1 MIRIGIVAGEAS
13 GDILGAGLIAAIKKI
28 HPDAVFEGIGGEKM
42 KALGCESLFS
52 LERLSVMGISEPLK
66 RLPEILHMR
75 KALLT
80 HFAKNPVDVFVGI
93 DAPAFNIGLELR
105 LKKAGVKTVHYVS
118 PSVWAWR
125 KNRIHKIGK
134 AVDKMLTLFP
144 FETKIYEDH
153 SVPCCFVGHPLADA
167 ISPSV
172 NKVFAKQ
179 ALGFGEEDTVVAIMP
194 GSRSSELALL
204 AEPFFK
210 AAKLC
215 HAQNSSIRF
224 VAPVINEAH
233 RVLIEKCQQNS
244 APDLPVK
251 FLVGKS
257 REAMAAADCA
267 LLASGTA
274 TLEAMLLKCPMVVAY
289 RMSALTFAVAKRLV
303 KTPFIALPNILAGRK
318 LVPEFIQDEVSPES
332 LSSSVLAL
340 INESSSTLLD
350 EFDRLHAM
358 LAQSASE
365 RAALE
370 VLK

>member
-42 KALGCESLFS
+42 NALGCESLFA
-52 LERLSVMGISEPLK
+52 LERLSVMGITEPLK
-66 RLPEILHMR
+66 RLPEILRMR
-75 KALLT
+75 KTLLT
-80 HFAKNPVDVFVGI
+80 HFAKNPIDVFVGI

-105 LKKAGVKTVHYVS
+105 LKKMGIKTVHYVS

-125 KNRIHKIGK
+125 KNRIHKIAK

-144 FETKIYEDH
+144 FETGIYEEH
-153 SVPCCFVGHPLADA
+153 NVPCCFVGHPLADA

-172 NKVFAKQ
+172 DKVYAKQ
-179 ALGFGEEDTVVAIMP
+179 ALGFNADDTLVAIMP

-210 AAKLC
+210 AALLC
-215 HAQNSSIRF
+215 HAEKSSMHF

-233 RVLIEKCQQNS
+233 RVVIEKCQKKI
-244 APDLPVK
+244 APDLPVR

-257 REAMAAADCA
+257 REAMAAANCV

-289 RMSALTFAVAKRLV
+289 RMSAVTFAIAKRLV
-303 KTPFIALPNILAGRK
+303 KTPFIALPNILAERK

-332 LSSSVLAL
+332 LSASIMAL
-340 INESSSTLLD
+340 VSEASPALLD

-358 LAQSASE
+358 LAQGASE

-370 VLK
+370 IFK